1 MKKVLSTIVTA
12 ALFFTATAQN
22 TIPLSSALT
31 AKHHQAVCMYSFEG
45 KPGPQKQA
53 AKSAISS
60 ITSTAQVPKRTS
72 NCSMPMHRSPK
83 PLLLR
88 CRNRPMVFLF

>member
-31 AKHHQAVCMYSFEG
+31 GKKKVTLKNARPSLEFNRAKVYGAPESKNGYVPAVG
-45 KPGPQKQA
+45 
-53 AKSAISS
+53 KSAV
-60 ITSTAQVPKRTS
+60 AP
-72 NCSMPMHRSPK
+72 
-83 PLLLR
+83 
-88 CRNRPMVFLF
+88 

>member
-31 AKHHQAVCMYSFEG
+31 AKKKVTLKNARPSLEFNRAIVYGASESKNG
-45 KPGPQKQA
+45 YVPA
-53 AKSAISS
+53 AGKSAVAPSGS
-60 ITSTAQVPKRTS
+60 LYVQ
-72 NCSMPMHRSPK
+72 
-83 PLLLR
+83 L
-88 CRNRPMVFLF
+88 